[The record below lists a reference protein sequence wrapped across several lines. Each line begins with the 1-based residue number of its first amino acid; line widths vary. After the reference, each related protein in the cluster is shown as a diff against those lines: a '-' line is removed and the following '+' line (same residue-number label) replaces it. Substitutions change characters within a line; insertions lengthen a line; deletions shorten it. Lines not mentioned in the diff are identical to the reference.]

1 MDSIVKALDE
11 RGDAAHC
18 WIHADM
24 PTYFHLQPA
33 AATAAEAAP
42 WTPLEVDGKT
52 VPWLHVGALT
62 MAFVTAPS
70 ALDAQ
75 TIATTR
81 FLRWQGGR
89 FENVSAEVAAG
100 RIAVKP

>member
-1 MDSIVKALDE
+1 MSHGRTWSEQDYSPLTQVNDKNVQRLGLAWYADLNTY
-11 RGDAAHC
+11 RGV
-18 WIHADM
+18 
-24 PTYFHLQPA
+24 
-33 AATAAEAAP
+33 EA
-42 WTPLEVDGKT
+42 TPLEVDGKT